1 MATIQEKLEQA
12 EKQAKALRALAELEG
27 QVTGWLEED
36 RRLEAEE
43 TRLRRRVDEALSK
56 LKEHR
61 ERAEVWRTE
70 VRAAVAATGASPAQA
85 SALLSL
91 PARLTRPPALDEDD
105 VVEEQVPEA
114 QEDEVEQESV
124 AESAQED
131 VDESAAVVAAPDGGS
146 RV

>member
-1 MATIQEKLEQA
+1 MATIQEKLELA
-12 EKQAKALRALAELEG
+12 ERQAKALRALAELEP
-27 QVTGWLEED
+27 QVAGWLDED
-36 RRLEAEE
+36 KRLEAEE
-43 TRLRRRVDEALSK
+43 TRLRRRVDEAITR

-61 ERAEVWRTE
+61 ERADNWRAE

-114 QEDEVEQESV
+114 QEDEVEQGPVPEP
-124 AESAQED
+124 AEAFAS
-131 VDESAAVVAAPDGGS
+131 PDGGS
-146 RV
+146 WV